1 MFLDFIRRKI
11 IQRSVCFNQM
21 EFENKIKSLPIW
33 KNLENIEP
41 LEGGITN
48 LNFLVSDSGSKSVVR
63 LGSDIPEHLVY
74 RSNEIIVSEAAY
86 QIGVSP
92 KLIYNEPGV
101 LVLEFIESK
110 TLEPKTVREN
120 LNKIVPIIRKIHD
133 EIPNKLSGQPQI
145 FWVFYVIK
153 YYSNY
158 LLNNNSSHISLIPS
172 LLKKAE
178 KLEKLS
184 SPREIVFG
192 HNDLLAANFL
202 DDGSKIWVVDWEYG
216 GFNDPLFDIGGLSSN
231 NDLDEN
237 LENEVLEMYF
247 KEKPSKDLIIKY
259 NAMKTASLLRETM
272 WSMVSEIT
280 SKIEFNYAEYTSDN
294 LKKFEESFDK
304 L

>member
-1 MFLDFIRRKI
+1 
-11 IQRSVCFNQM
+11 M

-120 LNKIVPIIRKIHD
+120 LNKIVPIIRKIHE

-280 SKIEFNYAEYTSDN
+280 SKIEFNYAEYTLDN

>member
-1 MFLDFIRRKI
+1 
-11 IQRSVCFNQM
+11 M

-120 LNKIVPIIRKIHD
+120 LNKIVPIMRKIHE

-237 LENEVLEMYF
+237 LESEVLEMYF

>member
-1 MFLDFIRRKI
+1 
-11 IQRSVCFNQM
+11 M

-231 NDLDEN
+231 NDLDVN

>member
-1 MFLDFIRRKI
+1 
-11 IQRSVCFNQM
+11 M

-101 LVLEFIESK
+101 LVLAFIESK

>member
-1 MFLDFIRRKI
+1 
-11 IQRSVCFNQM
+11 M
-21 EFENKIKSLPIW
+21 EFENKIKSLPVW

>member
-1 MFLDFIRRKI
+1 
-11 IQRSVCFNQM
+11 M

-101 LVLEFIESK
+101 LVLEFIESR

>member
-1 MFLDFIRRKI
+1 
-11 IQRSVCFNQM
+11 M

-92 KLIYNEPGV
+92 KLIYNELGV

>member
-1 MFLDFIRRKI
+1 
-11 IQRSVCFNQM
+11 M

-145 FWVFYVIK
+145 FWVFYLIK

-158 LLNNNSSHISLIPS
+158 LVNNNSSHISLIPS

-202 DDGSKIWVVDWEYG
+202 DDGSKIWVIDWEYG

>member
-1 MFLDFIRRKI
+1 
-11 IQRSVCFNQM
+11 M

-237 LENEVLEMYF
+237 LENDVLEMYF

>member
-1 MFLDFIRRKI
+1 
-11 IQRSVCFNQM
+11 M

-294 LKKFEESFDK
+294 LKKFEESFNK

>member
-1 MFLDFIRRKI
+1 
-11 IQRSVCFNQM
+11 M

-120 LNKIVPIIRKIHD
+120 LNKIVPIIRKIND

>member
-1 MFLDFIRRKI
+1 MK
-11 IQRSVCFNQM
+11 
-21 EFENKIKSLPIW
+21 FENKIKSLPIW

-237 LENEVLEMYF
+237 LESEVLEMYF

>member
-1 MFLDFIRRKI
+1 
-11 IQRSVCFNQM
+11 M

-158 LLNNNSSHISLIPS
+158 LLNNNCSHISLIPS

-247 KEKPSKDLIIKY
+247 REKPSKDLIIKY

>member
-1 MFLDFIRRKI
+1 
-11 IQRSVCFNQM
+11 M

-178 KLEKLS
+178 NLEKLS

>member
-1 MFLDFIRRKI
+1 
-11 IQRSVCFNQM
+11 M

-110 TLEPKTVREN
+110 TLEPRTVREN

>member
-1 MFLDFIRRKI
+1 
-11 IQRSVCFNQM
+11 M

-48 LNFLVSDSGSKSVVR
+48 LNFLVSDSGSKTVVR

>member
-1 MFLDFIRRKI
+1 
-11 IQRSVCFNQM
+11 M
-21 EFENKIKSLPIW
+21 EFENKIKSLPVW

-48 LNFLVSDSGSKSVVR
+48 LNFLVSDSSSKSVVR

-120 LNKIVPIIRKIHD
+120 LYKIVPIIRKIHD

-202 DDGSKIWVVDWEYG
+202 DDGSKIWVIDWEYG

>member
-1 MFLDFIRRKI
+1 
-11 IQRSVCFNQM
+11 M

-158 LLNNNSSHISLIPS
+158 LLNNNSSHVSLIPS

-237 LENEVLEMYF
+237 LESEVLEMYF

-294 LKKFEESFDK
+294 LKKFEESFDN

>member
-1 MFLDFIRRKI
+1 
-11 IQRSVCFNQM
+11 M

-216 GFNDPLFDIGGLSSN
+216 GFIDPLFDIGGLSSN

>member
-1 MFLDFIRRKI
+1 
-11 IQRSVCFNQM
+11 M
-21 EFENKIKSLPIW
+21 EFENKIKSLPVW

-153 YYSNY
+153 YYSNF
-158 LLNNNSSHISLIPS
+158 LLKNNSSHISLIPS

-237 LENEVLEMYF
+237 LEKEVLQMYF

>member
-1 MFLDFIRRKI
+1 
-11 IQRSVCFNQM
+11 M

-158 LLNNNSSHISLIPS
+158 LLNNNSSYISLIPS

>member
-1 MFLDFIRRKI
+1 
-11 IQRSVCFNQM
+11 M

-63 LGSDIPEHLVY
+63 LGSDIQEHLVY

-158 LLNNNSSHISLIPS
+158 LLNNNSSHISLITS

>member
-1 MFLDFIRRKI
+1 M

-21 EFENKIKSLPIW
+21 EFENKIKSLPVW

-153 YYSNY
+153 YYSNF
-158 LLNNNSSHISLIPS
+158 LLKNNSSHISLIPS

-237 LENEVLEMYF
+237 LEKEVLQMYF

>member
-1 MFLDFIRRKI
+1 
-11 IQRSVCFNQM
+11 M

-133 EIPNKLSGQPQI
+133 EIPNKLSGRPQI

-158 LLNNNSSHISLIPS
+158 LLNNNSSHISLITS

>member
-1 MFLDFIRRKI
+1 
-11 IQRSVCFNQM
+11 M

-33 KNLENIEP
+33 KNPENIEP

-237 LENEVLEMYF
+237 LENEVLEIYF

>member
-1 MFLDFIRRKI
+1 
-11 IQRSVCFNQM
+11 M

-231 NDLDEN
+231 NDLDEK